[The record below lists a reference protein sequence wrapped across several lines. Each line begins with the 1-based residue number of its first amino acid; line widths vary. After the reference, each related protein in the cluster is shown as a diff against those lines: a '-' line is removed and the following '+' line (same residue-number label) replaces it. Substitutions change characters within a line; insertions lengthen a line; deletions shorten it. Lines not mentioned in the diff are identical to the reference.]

1 MVTEVS
7 APDGRPAGERVA
19 AAVEA
24 FCRRALAGPVLAY
37 ALIAEPV
44 DPSVESERLRL
55 RRGYRD
61 AFAAVLRDG
70 IDAGELSP
78 TPPTRWPPRSSERSA
93 RRSWARCPGPTA
105 TRAPTRRSWPASCS
119 SASTHFQRT
128 APKGASPH
136 ERHPRDTTHEVLNQP
151 PPIQPYNVFD
161 ADPALGEALE
171 REGGGWGVDRLRD
184 TGALAGSEEAREHSE
199 RCERNEPRLLTHDRY
214 GNRVDE
220 VDLDPSWHWILRQAI
235 EREIHSLPWR
245 SPQPGAH
252 VVRGALMFVW
262 GQVNA
267 GVMCPVSMTY
277 SAIPALRQ
285 TPELAEEWE
294 PRLVRPDYAGG
305 ALAGMAMTEKQGGSD
320 VRANTTR
327 AEPAGDGDYE
337 ITGHKWFCSYP
348 RATCSSRSRRPRPA
362 CRAS

>member
-1 MVTEVS
+1 M
-7 APDGRPAGERVA
+7 
-19 AAVEA
+19 
-24 FCRRALAGPVLAY
+24 
-37 ALIAEPV
+37 
-44 DPSVESERLRL
+44 SV
-55 RRGYRD
+55 
-61 AFAAVLRDG
+61 
-70 IDAGELSP
+70 I
-78 TPPTRWPPRSSERSA
+78 
-93 RRSWARCPGPTA
+93 
-105 TRAPTRRSWPASCS
+105 
-119 SASTHFQRT
+119 
-128 APKGASPH
+128 
-136 ERHPRDTTHEVLNQP
+136 PRDTTHEVLNQP

-161 ADPALGEALE
+161 ADRALGEALE

-184 TGALAGSEEAREHSE
+184 AGALAGSDEAREHSE

-320 VRANTTR
+320 VRANITH
-327 AEPAGDGDYE
+327 AEPVGDGDYG
-337 ITGHKWFCSYP
+337 ITGPKGFWSYP
-348 RATCSSRSRRPRPA
+348 PCGGFPPPPPTAAGPVW
-362 CRAS
+362 